1 VDLEERETQCL
12 VVVGGKFLDREIEE
26 PFSSSG
32 RGRRK
37 DPLSGHA

>member
-1 VDLEERETQCL
+1 
-12 VVVGGKFLDREIEE
+12 VGGKFPDREIEE

-37 DPLSGHA
+37 GPVSGRALGGAPASAH